1 MKPVNISFLVTGPGA
16 NGTVSSSNGMKKAV
30 TSAIGEPDKSVESKS
45 PVMSDAEKAKS
56 RAERFGM
63 SASDIEEKKAA
74 RAARFG
80 LSNSSQ
86 KIGKLMAYF
95 CCLVKYMYFTI
106 SMP

>member
-1 MKPVNISFLVTGPGA
+1 
-16 NGTVSSSNGMKKAV
+16 
-30 TSAIGEPDKSVESKS
+30 
-45 PVMSDAEKAKS
+45 MSDAEKAKS

-95 CCLVKYMYFTI
+95 CCLVKYNYFHALEPYYKQTTT
-106 SMP
+106 